1 MKVKNNNESS
11 VLFDPIIL
19 KMGNLSSL
27 EYVKSKPQQ
36 VNSFLVQGNEY
47 FVPFGED
54 IDIESERKKI
64 QEELTYTKGFLR
76 SVQAKLHNEKFVAGA
91 PQLVVDMEKKK
102 ESDALTKINLLED
115 KLKDLN

>member
-1 MKVKNNNESS
+1 M
-11 VLFDPIIL
+11 
-19 KMGNLSSL
+19 
-27 EYVKSKPQQ
+27 
-36 VNSFLVQGNEY
+36 NSFLVQGNEY

-115 KLKDLN
+115 KIKDLN